1 MPTAA
6 SMPPRPSLLPL
17 LLRILVPTLTLV
29 AVAAGPPSGWADG
42 TPLSPN
48 PVWLLAW
55 QQADGKVTHD
65 LGAGAT
71 NDEFANCGRDNA
83 IKYEVGGA
91 PYAFYRRLQP
101 IPSGFSAY
109 EIMSECWKSKMAGG
123 AGNTNKEDFWIMPT
137 EAELLAN
144 DWHPAFRFC
153 NFDDCPC
160 AATPAIPA
168 TLP

>member
-1 MPTAA
+1 M
-6 SMPPRPSLLPL
+6 
-17 LLRILVPTLTLV
+17 

-42 TPLSPN
+42 TPLSPS

-109 EIMSECWKSKMAGG
+109 EIMTECWKSKMAGG

-160 AATPAIPA
+160 AATPAMAPHPRSPPGL
-168 TLP
+168 TGG